1 MSLFGGSFYGFAS
14 SEMVMLLL
22 DQLSIVVT
30 KTVPEGNRF
39 SIHVGYEG
47 RPAACITCGS
57 QNFIGHG
64 QHVQEVMDLSH
75 QGKLTCIH
83 HRRRRSGLSATS
95 GHQSTL
101 LGEEP

>member
-47 RPAACITCGS
+47 RPAA
-57 QNFIGHG
+57 
-64 QHVQEVMDLSH
+64 
-75 QGKLTCIH
+75 
-83 HRRRRSGLSATS
+83 
-95 GHQSTL
+95 
-101 LGEEP
+101 